1 MRRSQASAVRLE
13 AALAEVEQ
21 LDLEGLRI
29 RWQALSGTPAPPSFR
44 VRLLRAAI
52 AYKLQERVLGGLK
65 PSTRSLLRRVA
76 EQADRGREASG
87 PMPDESIM
95 SGGPEPTTNQPEGSV
110 ASSARSS
117 GHVVAPDRRRP
128 AKRTKPG
135 TRLLRTWQGTTH
147 EVLVGQGEVTYRGR
161 SYRSLSQVARLITGQ
176 RWSGPLFFGLK
187 GRAGDDGLKG
197 RGGDDGSTAEQGRG
211 GQRK

>member
-76 EQADRGREASG
+76 EQAERGRGSSG
-87 PMPDESIM
+87 LVPDESIT
-95 SGGPEPTTNQPEGSV
+95 SGGPEPTLNQSEGSV
-110 ASSARSS
+110 VSGARSS
-117 GHVVAPDRRRP
+117 DHVVAADRRRP
-128 AKRTKPG
+128 AKSTKSG

-161 SYRSLSQVARLITGQ
+161 SYRSLSEVARLITGQ

-187 GRAGDDGLKG
+187 GRAGDDG
-197 RGGDDGSTAEQGRG
+197 STAEQGRG
-211 GQRK
+211 GQGG